1 MKKLLI
7 GIGVTI
13 AVLVIIAVAIP
24 LFIDADKFRPR
35 VEQEASAAL
44 GRKVTVG
51 HLSLSILRGSVIAED
66 VQIADDPRFSS
77 HPFLQAKALRIGAEL
92 MPLITSKEIKINSI
106 VLDEPKIQLVKN
118 SAAKWNFESLG
129 AGTQNAHK
137 TSSAQAQ
144 PQPLTV
150 SSLKIKDGE
159 ITVAQGAKKNTYT
172 NVNVAVSNFSDTSE
186 FPFSMSAEAP
196 GGGKLKAEG
205 EAGPLAKG
213 DMISTPMHAELNVKQ
228 LDLAKT
234 GFIDPTTG
242 MAGTLDYTGQ
252 IKSDGK
258 TLASDGKATATNLKL
273 VKSGAPAKQPITVDY
288 ATEMDVAKKQ
298 GVIKR
303 GDILAGATKAKLSGT
318 YDTRGDAIALNT
330 RLNADNVPVDS
341 VVGLLPAF
349 GVILPQGTNL
359 QGGTVSTNMLIQGP
373 LSSLVISG
381 PIDVANAKVTG
392 FNLKQRASAISALS
406 GMQGVGSDLLVQALN
421 SKLRVAPDGIRAD
434 DLNLIVPK
442 LGTVMGGGVIGA
454 NNALNFKMR
463 AKLEGGGGLLG
474 VGSALST
481 LGQSKGELPFLI
493 QGTTSNPVFLPDVAG
508 ALTNTA
514 KAPVQS
520 VQGVSGMLGGLFGKK
535 KK

>member
-1 MKKLLI
+1 
-7 GIGVTI
+7 
-13 AVLVIIAVAIP
+13 
-24 LFIDADKFRPR
+24 
-35 VEQEASAAL
+35 
-44 GRKVTVG
+44 
-51 HLSLSILRGSVIAED
+51 
-66 VQIADDPRFSS
+66 
-77 HPFLQAKALRIGAEL
+77 
-92 MPLITSKEIKINSI
+92 